1 MRMQGY
7 SHSIVQEDLLRMRQ
21 ASLPWS
27 RFDGKTVLV
36 TGATGMLAS
45 YVCWLLLSLREQA
58 GVRVSVI
65 ALCRDAGRA
74 SELFGPFA
82 RKPYFRLL
90 IQDVC
95 EPIEVEGLVDYV
107 FHLAGNASPHY
118 INTDPVGILRA
129 NLQGT
134 LSVLDFAREKKVGG
148 AVFASTREVYG
159 RNDSAPAL
167 DEQAFGVLDPLDDR
181 SCYPEGKRA
190 AEALLRSY
198 YLQYGIPYRIL
209 RIAHAYGPTMRLEGD
224 GRVMA
229 DLLADAVAGRDIVL
243 KSTGEAIR
251 AFLYVTDAVLGM
263 FAALLLG
270 PPASVYNLANET
282 EPISIR
288 SLAQLLAARRGLR
301 AIVPTESGEACLSG
315 ELGQKDRI
323 VFVPPESDDAARK
336 GYCAYPRTALDT
348 SALESLGWEPL
359 VGLEEGV
366 RRVLEYHGCPR

>member
-1 MRMQGY
+1 MRMVDY

-21 ASLPWS
+21 ADLPWAQL
-27 RFDGKTVLV
+27 DGKTVLV

-65 ALCRDAGRA
+65 ALCRDARKA

-82 RKPYFRLL
+82 GKPYFRLL
-90 IQDVC
+90 VQDVC
-95 EPIEVEGLVDYV
+95 APISVAAPVSYV
-107 FHLAGNASPHY
+107 FHLAGNASPY
-118 INTDPVGILRA
+118 FINTDPVGIMRA

-134 LSVLDFAREKKVGG
+134 LSVLEFARIQQVAGI
-148 AVFASTREVYG
+148 VFASSREVYG
-159 RNDSAPAL
+159 RNSSVPAL

-190 AEALLRSY
+190 AETLLRSY
-198 YLQYGIPYRIL
+198 FLQYGIPYHIL

-243 KSTGEAIR
+243 KSSGEAVR
-251 AFLYVTDAVLGM
+251 AFVYVTDAVLGM

-270 PPASVYNLANET
+270 SPASVYNLANET
-282 EPISIR
+282 EPVSIR
-288 SLAQLLAARRGLR
+288 ALAQLLAARRGLR
-301 AIVPTESGEACLSG
+301 VIVPSESGEAG
-315 ELGQKDRI
+315 
-323 VFVPPESDDAARK
+323 RK

-348 SALESLGWEPL
+348 TALEALGWHPL
-359 VGLEEGV
+359 VGLEEGIG
-366 RRVLEYHGCPR
+366 RVLACYGTL